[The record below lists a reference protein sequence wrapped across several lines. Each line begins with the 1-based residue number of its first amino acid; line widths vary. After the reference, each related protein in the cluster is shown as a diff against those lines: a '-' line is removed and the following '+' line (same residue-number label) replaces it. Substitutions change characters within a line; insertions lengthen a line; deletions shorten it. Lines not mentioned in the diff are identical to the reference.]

1 MTFFHSLGTVPS
13 RREEL
18 KMSVR
23 IGAISLWSSLRILD
37 VRLSGP
43 AAFPGL
49 SFESCFDTP
58 LTVIMIS
65 GIVGKL
71 RFLGRIHLVPWNLSD
86 VPFGG

>member
-1 MTFFHSLGTVPS
+1 
-13 RREEL
+13 
-18 KMSVR
+18 MSVR

-49 SFESCFDTP
+49 SFESC
-58 LTVIMIS
+58 LAVIMIS

-71 RFLGRIHLVPWNLSD
+71 RFLGRMRLTR
-86 VPFGG
+86 

>member
-1 MTFFHSLGTVPS
+1 MAFFHSLGTAPS

-49 SFESCFDTP
+49 SFESCLDPP

-71 RFLGRIHLVPWNLSD
+71 RFLGRMRLTR
-86 VPFGG
+86 